1 MNYKFSRRRIHTVLL
16 ILNTMLVLSLLITL
30 NIVHAKS
37 AHFNIHYTSKYGG
50 YGPSDIYDKG
60 VFDLETWTCEL
71 NSVTTIAE
79 EEQSNIGGDMGRQCI
94 IERTTRWVMVPLFVL
109 AAMVAGLAVWELF
122 RVERGREARE
132 LEDQELYG
140 IYRS

>member
-1 MNYKFSRRRIHTVLL
+1 MNYKFSRRRIHTTLL
-16 ILNTMLVLSLLITL
+16 ILNTILVLSLLITL

-37 AHFNIHYTSKYGG
+37 ARFNIHYTSKYGG
-50 YGPSDIYDKG
+50 YGPSYIYDKG

-79 EEQSNIGGDMGRQCI
+79 EEQSNIGGDMGRQCM

-109 AAMVAGLAVWELF
+109 AAMVAGLAVWELV
-122 RVERGREARE
+122 RVERGRKAGE
-132 LEDQELYG
+132 LEEQELYG
-140 IYRS
+140 INRS